1 MRWRAGQRRAARQ
14 AERQQANADRLFRE
28 ADHWADVAEAAPHHR
43 REITAGR
50 AGRVSREGLSTP
62 YGMGYT
68 ADRHMGGGEYF
79 GGEVG
84 AREATDRP
92 VPSRGALAAAT

>member
-28 ADHWADVAEAAPHHR
+28 ADHWADVAEAALNYR

-50 AGRVSREGLSTP
+50 AGRGTRGEMSTP
-62 YGMGYT
+62 GGMGYT
-68 ADRHMGGGEYF
+68 RGRPLGGG
-79 GGEVG
+79 GARRGEVG
-84 AREATDRP
+84 REPGAGKG
-92 VPSRGALAAAT
+92 RGGAGPA